1 MKGRRSR
8 RHRHPPDPPND
19 RRFLDLAC
27 ISAILEPA
35 TSTGPPQENIGCC
48 EVVGGRSCPCHLREA
63 LAGFDILSLLTDLA
77 RLLQKHGP
85 YEKSK
90 LGFEAINVF
99 THPFCILIIDSHSLE
114 GLPFA
119 NESFDF
125 VHIKRIARGVP
136 EDHAQTSTTPPTT
149 STTPTMTSMTSV
161 ATTVPITI
169 MFVPSKSTVLLHS
182 PWDRIR
188 MRVGPTTSPCRS
200 PPVVEVPAL
209 DDNKPSI
216 VASILE
222 NFVIP
227 PFPIDWELSALGVMT
242 AVDLTAHL
250 ACGSFQRR
258 EADSSYAPSESEE
271 DHSSV
276 ARVDD
281 SNPQPASASTLKE
294 SSHSLPSR
302 VQNDYGGFHRDTRG
316 EYQQRTVE
324 DCRGQQV

>member
-188 MRVGPTTSPCRS
+188 MRVGPTTSPCCS

-209 DDNKPSI
+209 DDNKRNDSR
-216 VASILE
+216 VLCGTALWDLGCASCCSWR
-222 NFVIP
+222 NR
-227 PFPIDWELSALGVMT
+227 MT
-242 AVDLTAHL
+242 SSLAPVEHAHDPAVLQRASCSDRAWATKGAGFRG
-250 ACGSFQRR
+250 GSGGI
-258 EADSSYAPSESEE
+258 
-271 DHSSV
+271 
-276 ARVDD
+276 
-281 SNPQPASASTLKE
+281 
-294 SSHSLPSR
+294 LPSFGLSG
-302 VQNDYGGFHRDTRG
+302 DF
-316 EYQQRTVE
+316 
-324 DCRGQQV
+324 